1 MRNLSDEQL
10 LDLGF
15 PSASL
20 SFIRMKG
27 LYPESVISRFDFA
40 VTEDNKIKMLEFN
53 SDTPTFIVE
62 CFQMNGKVCENLGY
76 DDPNSI
82 KNDCYLLVLRKL

>member
-1 MRNLSDEQL
+1 MNVSIVCFMFFSITNQTLDQLHLATERMGEKYFFKTARLLRNLSDEQL

-40 VTEDNKIKMLEFN
+40 VTEDNKIKN
-53 SDTPTFIVE
+53 A
-62 CFQMNGKVCENLGY
+62 
-76 DDPNSI
+76 
-82 KNDCYLLVLRKL
+82 